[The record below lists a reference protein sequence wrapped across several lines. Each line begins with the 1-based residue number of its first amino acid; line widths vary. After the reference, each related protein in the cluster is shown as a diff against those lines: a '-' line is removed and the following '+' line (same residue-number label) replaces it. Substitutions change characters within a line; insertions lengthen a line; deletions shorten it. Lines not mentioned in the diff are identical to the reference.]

1 MRQAALAVLAA
12 TLWATPFAVSAQAP
26 ADGMTTNAAPAR
38 QLQVSAELSP
48 KTVPLW
54 PGAAP
59 GALGNAPQDI
69 PTLTIFPPDGA
80 TPADAAVIVA
90 PAGGYRMLESGKQGR
105 EVADWFAAHGITAFV
120 LSYRLVSA
128 GYLHPTELHDAQRA
142 IRWVRAHASDFGVA
156 PDRIGMIGF
165 SAGGHLTGM
174 AETLFDAGD
183 PKSSDPVDRMSS
195 RPDFAIL
202 CYAALNLDLSE
213 PAYKAFAGPNAS
225 PATMRQLS
233 PVLNV
238 TAQTPP
244 TFILQT
250 TEDRSLATDATA
262 FYNALFAAH
271 VPVEAHIFEKGA
283 HGAGLGMT
291 DPALRVW
298 PILLENWLA
307 GRGLLWRGPEAG
319 PVG

>member
-1 MRQAALAVLAA
+1 MRQAALAALAT
-12 TLWATPFAVSAQAP
+12 TLWVAPFAAPAQAA
-26 ADGMTTNAAPAR
+26 ADGITPNAAPAR

-54 PGAAP
+54 VGAAP
-59 GALGNAPQDI
+59 GALGSGPQDI
-69 PTLTIFPPDGA
+69 PTLTIFQPDRA
-80 TPADAAVIVA
+80 TPAGTAVIVA
-90 PAGGYRMLESGKQGR
+90 PGGGYQVLDSGREGR

-120 LSYRLVSA
+120 LSYRLVSS
-128 GYLHPTELHDAQRA
+128 GYLHPTQLNDAQRA
-142 IRWVRAHASDFGVA
+142 IRWVRAHASDFGVD
-156 PDRIGMIGF
+156 PNRIGMIGF

-183 PKSSDPVDRMSS
+183 PKSTDPVDRMSS

-202 CYAALNLDLSE
+202 CYAALDLDLSD
-213 PAYKAFAGPNAS
+213 PTYRSFAGPNAS
-225 PATMRQLS
+225 PATLRQLS

-244 TFILQT
+244 TFIFQT
-250 TEDRSLATDATA
+250 TEDRSVATDATA

-271 VPVEAHIFEKGA
+271 VPVEAHIFEEGR
-283 HGAGLGMT
+283 HGVGLGMT

-307 GRGLLWRGPEAG
+307 GRDFLWRGREAG
-319 PVG
+319 SGG